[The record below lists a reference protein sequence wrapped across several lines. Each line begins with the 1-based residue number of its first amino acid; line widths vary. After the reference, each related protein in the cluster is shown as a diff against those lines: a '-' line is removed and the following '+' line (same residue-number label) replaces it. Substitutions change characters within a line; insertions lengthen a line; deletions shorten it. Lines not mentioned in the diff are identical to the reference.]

1 MLTQGQQ
8 ATLEVIKAYILDRHI
23 SPTVTEIMAAQQV
36 KSRSFVQRNL
46 QELVEAGLIRL
57 LPDRRRN
64 IELVYEDEQG
74 LPLMGRIAAGE
85 PIEAIA
91 HPEMVNLP
99 ELVLGKDRYLLEVK
113 GDSMLG
119 DSICSGDLVICEH
132 TDTVRT
138 GEIAVVLVDNDSATL
153 KRIHHSADKKTI
165 SLIPSN
171 PAMLP
176 QEYPAERIQIQGR
189 YIGLLRL
196 GELTRQAS

>member
-8 ATLEVIKAYILDRHI
+8 ATLAIIKTFILDRHI
-23 SPTVTEIMAAQQV
+23 SPTITEIMQAQGV
-36 KSRSFVQRNL
+36 KSRSFIQRNL
-46 QELVEAGLIRL
+46 QALVSAGLIRL

-64 IELVYEDEQG
+64 IELRYEDEQS

-85 PIEAIA
+85 PIEVIA
-91 HPEMVNLP
+91 HPEMLNLP
-99 ELVLGKDRYLLEVK
+99 ELVLGNDRYLLEVK

-119 DSICSGDLVICEH
+119 DNICSGDLVICEH
-132 TDTVRT
+132 TDNVRT
-138 GEIAVVLVDNDSATL
+138 GEIAVVLVDNASATL
-153 KRIHHSADKKTI
+153 KRVHHSADRKTI

-176 QEYPAERIQIQGR
+176 QDYLAERIQIQGR

-196 GELTRQAS
+196 GELARCVS

>member
-8 ATLEVIKAYILDRHI
+8 ATLAIIKTFILDRHI
-23 SPTVTEIMAAQQV
+23 SPTITEIMQAQGV
-36 KSRSFVQRNL
+36 KSRSFIQRNL
-46 QELVEAGLIRL
+46 QALVSAGLIRL

-64 IELVYEDEQG
+64 IELRYEDEQS

-85 PIEAIA
+85 PIEVIA
-91 HPEMVNLP
+91 HPEMLNLP
-99 ELVLGKDRYLLEVK
+99 ELVLGNDRYLLEVK

-119 DSICSGDLVICEH
+119 DNICSGDLVICEH
-132 TDTVRT
+132 TDNVRT
-138 GEIAVVLVDNDSATL
+138 GEIAVVLVDNASATL
-153 KRIHHSADKKTI
+153 KRVHHSADRKTI

-176 QEYPAERIQIQGR
+176 QDYLAERIQIQGR

-196 GELTRQAS
+196 GELAR

>member
-8 ATLEVIKAYILDRHI
+8 ATLDVIKAFIVERHI
-23 SPTVTEIMAAQQV
+23 SPTITEIMAAQAV

-46 QELVEAGLIRL
+46 QALVEAGLIRL
-57 LPDRRRN
+57 LSDRRRN
-64 IELVYEDEQG
+64 IELIYEDERG

-85 PIEAIA
+85 PIEVIT
-91 HPEMVNLP
+91 HPEMINLP
-99 ELVLGKDRYLLEVK
+99 DLVLGKDRYLLEVK

-119 DSICSGDLVICEH
+119 DSICNGDLVICEH

-153 KRIHHSADKKTI
+153 KRVHHSSDKKTI
-165 SLIPSN
+165 SLLPSN

-176 QEYPAERIQIQGR
+176 QEYSAERIQIQGR

-196 GELTRQAS
+196 GKLHSSAL